1 MVNRR
6 PRPHGN
12 TGLFVGLKVYESS
25 HDMVGVV
32 AGFDPGGIVRLVRPT
47 GYEWTAPWTRV
58 RPAGERERRQLAA
71 LAKLHRTRCAGL
83 AA

>member
-6 PRPHGN
+6 PKPYGN

-25 HDMVGVV
+25 HEMVGVV
-32 AGFDPGGIVRLVRPT
+32 AGFNPGGIVRLVRPT
-47 GYEWTAPWTRV
+47 GYEWAVPWTRV
-58 RPAGERERRQLAA
+58 RPANKRERRQLAA